1 MSITP
6 GLANDDVISFLHIP
20 TYLIHTYMVPEPD
33 CLLPIGAGEVIDE
46 PRSCSGLRS
55 QKRPPHSSHVQN
67 PARSVAAASLE
78 KKSGRLSPSYLY
90 KLTNQIA
97 LELEIIYL
105 RCAVKIIHAF
115 RIMVYR
121 QYLVLLPV

>member
-20 TYLIHTYMVPEPD
+20 TSLIHTYMVPEPD
-33 CLLPIGAGEVIDE
+33 CLLPIGAGEVIDQ

-55 QKRPPHSSHVQN
+55 QKRPPAFFAQN

-105 RCAVKIIHAF
+105 RCAVKIIRAF